1 MRLRIF
7 DKLIISTGLLYLFFG
22 LSTITIRAKEI
33 IVSKTGTITTIHKAI
48 ELAEDFDIILIKS
61 GHYAEGNIII
71 NKMVKIIGEDYPII
85 DGKGDGEVFTITVDS
100 VTISGLT
107 IANSG
112 ISYLEENAGIRLEK
126 VRNCSITNN
135 KLINNFFAIY
145 LAQSAECNISDNFI
159 KGEKK
164 RETNSGNGIHL
175 WYSKNITIENN
186 TISNHRDGI
195 YFEFVRNGTIK
206 NNYSKNNLRYGLH
219 FMFSDT
225 CEYVNNTFENNGAG
239 VAVMYTKNVI
249 MKKNQFISNWGSASY
264 GILLK
269 DISDSK
275 IESNEFIENS
285 TALYMEGCNRI
296 TIEHNNLINNGWAV
310 KLMANSMDNYFY
322 ENNFIAN
329 SFDVSTNSLS
339 NSLSNFNEFERN
351 YWSEY
356 NGYDLNKDGFGDVP
370 FRPVTMFSMMV
381 QDQPTSLILLHS
393 LFISILNVAESII
406 PAITPEALTDAKPRM
421 RKII

>member
-1 MRLRIF
+1 MCLRIF
-7 DKLIISTGLLYLFFG
+7 DNLIFSIGFLYLFLG
-22 LSTITIRAKEI
+22 LTTITILAKEI

-48 ELAEDFDIILIKS
+48 ELADDFDVILIKP

-71 NKMVKIIGEDYPII
+71 NKMVKIIGEDYPVI
-85 DGKGDGEVFTITVDS
+85 DGEGAGEVFTVTVDS

-107 IANSG
+107 ITNSG

-135 KLINNFFAIY
+135 KLISNFFAIY
-145 LAQSAECNISDNFI
+145 LAQSADCNISDNFI

-186 TISNHRDGI
+186 TISDHRDGI
-195 YFEFVRNGTIK
+195 YFEFVRNGIIK
-206 NNYSKNNLRYGLH
+206 NNHSKNNLRYGLH

-225 CEYVNNTFENNGAG
+225 CKYEDNTFESNGAG
-239 VAVMYTKNVI
+239 VAVMYTKYVLMRNN
-249 MKKNQFISNWGSASY
+249 KFINNWGSASY

-269 DISDSK
+269 EISDSI

-285 TALYMEGCNRI
+285 TALYMEGCSRI
-296 TIEHNNLINNGWAV
+296 KVEHNNLINNGWAI

-339 NSLSNFNEFERN
+339 NFNEFERN

-356 NGYDLNKDGFGDVP
+356 KGYDLNKDGFGDIP

-393 LFISILNVAESII
+393 LFINILNVAESII

>member
-7 DKLIISTGLLYLFFG
+7 DNLIFSIGFLYLFLG
-22 LSTITIRAKEI
+22 LTTITILAKEI
-33 IVSKTGTITTIHKAI
+33 IVSKTGPITTIHKAI
-48 ELAEDFDIILIKS
+48 ELAEDFDVILIKP

-71 NKMVKIIGEDYPII
+71 NKMVKIIGESYPVI
-85 DGKGDGEVFTITVDS
+85 DGEGDGEVFTVTVDS

-107 IANSG
+107 ITNSG

-126 VRNCSITNN
+126 VWNCSITNN

-145 LAQSAECNISDNFI
+145 LAQSANCNISDNYI

-175 WYSKNITIENN
+175 WYCKNITIENN
-186 TISNHRDGI
+186 TISDHRDGI

-225 CEYVNNTFENNGAG
+225 CRYENNTFESNGAG
-239 VAVMYTKNVI
+239 VAVMYTKYVLMRNN
-249 MKKNQFISNWGSASY
+249 KFISNWGSASY

-269 DISDSK
+269 EISDSI

-285 TALYMEGCNRI
+285 TALYMEGCSRI
-296 TIEHNNLINNGWAV
+296 TVENNNIINNGWAI

-339 NSLSNFNEFERN
+339 NFNEFERN
-351 YWSEY
+351 YWSNY
-356 NGYDLNKDGFGDVP
+356 KGYDLNKDGFGDVP

-393 LFISILNVAESII
+393 LFINILNVAESII
-406 PAITPEALTDAKPRM
+406 PAITPEALTDTKPRM

>member
-1 MRLRIF
+1 MRLCIF
-7 DKLIISTGLLYLFFG
+7 EKLIIFIGLLYLFFS
-22 LSTITIRAKEI
+22 LTNVTILAKEI

-48 ELAEDFDIILIKS
+48 ELAEDFDTIIIEP
-61 GHYAEGNIII
+61 GTYAEGNIIV
-71 NKMVKIIGEDYPII
+71 NKKVKIIGKDFPVV
-85 DGKGDGEVFTITVDS
+85 DGEGDGEVFTITVDS

-107 IANSG
+107 ITNSG

-145 LAQSAECNISDNFI
+145 LAQSANCNISDNYI

-186 TISNHRDGI
+186 TISDHRDGI

-206 NNYSKNNLRYGLH
+206 NNHSKNNLRYGLH

-225 CEYVNNTFENNGAG
+225 CNYEDNTFESNGAG
-239 VAVMYTKNVI
+239 VAVMYTKFVLMRNN
-249 MKKNQFISNWGSASY
+249 KFKNNWGSASY

-269 DISDSK
+269 EITDSI

-285 TALYMEGCNRI
+285 TALYMEGCSRI
-296 TIEHNNLINNGWAV
+296 TVEHNNLINNGWAI

-322 ENNFIAN
+322 ENNFITN
-329 SFDVSTNSLS
+329 SFDVST

-351 YWSEY
+351 YWSNY
-356 NGYDLNKDGFGDVP
+356 KGYDLDKDGFGDVP

-406 PAITPEALTDAKPRM
+406 PAITPEALTDTKPRM

>member
-7 DKLIISTGLLYLFFG
+7 ENLIFSIGLLYLFLG
-22 LSTITIRAKEI
+22 LSTITILAKEI

-48 ELAEDFDIILIKS
+48 ELAEDFDVILIKP
-61 GHYAEGNIII
+61 GHYTEGNIII

-85 DGKGDGEVFTITVDS
+85 DGEGDGEVFTVTVDN
-100 VTISGLT
+100 VTISGLN

-126 VRNCSITNN
+126 VWNCSITNN
-135 KLINNFFAIY
+135 KLLNNFFAIY
-145 LAQSAECNISDNFI
+145 LAQSANCNISDNFI

-225 CEYVNNTFENNGAG
+225 CNYEDNTFESNGAG
-239 VAVMYTKNVI
+239 VAVMYTKYVL
-249 MKKNQFISNWGSASY
+249 MKNNKFISNWGSASY

-269 DISDSK
+269 EISDSI

-285 TALYMEGCNRI
+285 TAIYMEGCNRI
-296 TIEHNNLINNGWAV
+296 TIEHNNLINNGWAI

-339 NSLSNFNEFERN
+339 NFNEFEGN

-356 NGYDLNKDGFGDVP
+356 KGYDLNKDGFGDVP

-393 LFISILNVAESII
+393 LFINILNVAESII
-406 PAITPEALTDAKPRM
+406 PAITPEALTDTKPRM

>member
-7 DKLIISTGLLYLFFG
+7 VKLIISIGFLYLFFS
-22 LSTITIRAKEI
+22 LTTVPILAKEI
-33 IVSKTGTITTIHKAI
+33 IVSKTGKVTTIHEAI
-48 ELAEDFDIILIKS
+48 KLAENFDVIIIKP
-61 GHYAEGNIII
+61 GHYAEGNIIV

-85 DGKGDGEVFTITVDS
+85 DAEGNGEVFTVTVDS
-100 VTISGLT
+100 ITISGLT
-107 IANSG
+107 ITNSG
-112 ISYLEENAGIRLEK
+112 ISYLEENAGIRLEN
-126 VRNCSITNN
+126 VWNCSITNN

-145 LAQSAECNISDNFI
+145 LAQSANCFISGNYI

-195 YFEFVRNGTIK
+195 YFEFVRNGTIR

-225 CEYVNNTFENNGAG
+225 CKYEDNTFENNGAG
-239 VAVMYTKNVI
+239 VAVMYTKFVL
-249 MKKNQFISNWGSASY
+249 MKNNKFINNWGSASY

-269 DISDSK
+269 EISDSR
-275 IESNEFIENS
+275 IEENIFSENS
-285 TALYMEGCNRI
+285 TGLYMEGCSRI
-296 TIEHNNLINNGWAV
+296 TIENNNFIKNGWAI
-310 KLMANSMDNYFY
+310 KLMANSMGNIFHN
-322 ENNFIAN
+322 NNFITN
-329 SFDVSTNSLS
+329 SFDIATNSRQ
-339 NSLSNFNEFERN
+339 NFNTFEKN
-351 YWSEY
+351 YWSNY
-356 NGYDLNKDGFGDVP
+356 NGYDLDKNGYGDVP

-381 QDQPTSLILLHS
+381 QDQPASLILLHS
-393 LFISILNVAESII
+393 LFIGILNVAESII
-406 PAITPEALTDAKPRM
+406 PAITPEALTDPKPRM

>member
-1 MRLRIF
+1 MRFGIF
-7 DKLIISTGLLYLFFG
+7 SKLMISVGLLYLIFW
-22 LSTITIRAKEI
+22 LTTVTIHAKEI
-33 IVSKTGTITTIHKAI
+33 IVSKTGKVITIHKAI
-48 ELAEDFDIILIKS
+48 ELAEDSDVILIKP
-61 GHYAEGNIII
+61 GLYAEGNIII
-71 NKMVKIIGEDYPII
+71 NKMIKIIGEDYPVI

-107 IANSG
+107 IKNSG
-112 ISYLEENAGIRLEK
+112 ISYLEENAGIRLEE
-126 VRNCSITNN
+126 VTNCTITNN

-145 LAQSAECNISDNFI
+145 LAQSADCYISDNYI

-175 WYSKNITIENN
+175 WYCKNITVENN
-186 TISNHRDGI
+186 TISDHRDGI
-195 YFEFVRNGTIK
+195 YFEFVRNGTII
-206 NNYSKNNLRYGLH
+206 NNYSTNNLRYGLH

-225 CEYVNNTFENNGAG
+225 CKYEGNTFESNGAG
-239 VAVMYTKNVI
+239 VAVMYTKFVL
-249 MKKNQFISNWGSASY
+249 MKNNKFINNWGSASY

-269 DISDSK
+269 EISNSK

-285 TALYMEGCNRI
+285 TAIYMEGCSRI
-296 TIEHNNLINNGWAV
+296 TVEHNNLISNGWAI

-339 NSLSNFNEFERN
+339 NFNTFERN
-351 YWSEY
+351 FWANYK
-356 NGYDLNKDGFGDVP
+356 GYDLNKDGFGDVP

-381 QDQPTSLILLHS
+381 QDQPPSLILLHS

-406 PAITPEALTDAKPRM
+406 PAITPEALTDPKPRM

>member
-1 MRLRIF
+1 MRLSIF
-7 DKLIISTGLLYLFFG
+7 DNLIIPISLLYLFFS
-22 LSTITIRAKEI
+22 LTTVTIFAKEI

-48 ELAEDFDIILIKS
+48 ELAEDFDVILIKP

-71 NKMVKIIGEDYPII
+71 NKMVKIIGEDYPIV
-85 DGKGDGEVFTITVDS
+85 DGKGDGEVFTVMVDS

-107 IANSG
+107 ITNSG

-126 VRNCSITNN
+126 VWNCSITNN

-145 LAQSAECNISDNFI
+145 LAQSADCNISDNFI

-186 TISNHRDGI
+186 TISDHRDGI
-195 YFEFVRNGTIK
+195 YFEFVRNVTIK

-225 CEYVNNTFENNGAG
+225 CKYEDNTFESNGAG
-239 VAVMYTKNVI
+239 VAVMYTKFVLIRNN
-249 MKKNQFISNWGSASY
+249 KFINNWGSASY

-269 DISDSK
+269 EISDSI

-285 TALYMEGCNRI
+285 TALYMEGCSRI
-296 TIEHNNLINNGWAV
+296 TVEHNNIINNGWAI

-339 NSLSNFNEFERN
+339 NFNTFERN
-351 YWSEY
+351 YWANY
-356 NGYDLNKDGFGDVP
+356 KGYDLDKDGFGDVP

-393 LFISILNVAESII
+393 LFINILNVAESII
-406 PAITPEALTDAKPRM
+406 PAITPEALTDTKPRM
-421 RKII
+421 RKIL

>member
-7 DKLIISTGLLYLFFG
+7 VKLIISIVFLYLFFS
-22 LSTITIRAKEI
+22 LTTVPILAKEI
-33 IVSKTGTITTIHKAI
+33 IVSKTGKVTTIRKAI
-48 ELAEDFDIILIKS
+48 KLAENFDVILIKT
-61 GHYAEGNIII
+61 GHYAEGNIIV
-71 NKMVKIIGEDYPII
+71 NKMVKIIGEDYPVI
-85 DGKGDGEVFTITVDS
+85 DGEGEGEVFTVTVDS

-107 IANSG
+107 ITNSG

-126 VRNCSITNN
+126 VWNCSITNN

-145 LAQSAECNISDNFI
+145 LAQSANCFISGNYI

-164 RETNSGNGIHL
+164 RETNSGNGVHL

-195 YFEFVRNGTIK
+195 YFEFVRNGTIR

-225 CEYVNNTFENNGAG
+225 CKYEDNTFENNGAG
-239 VAVMYTKNVI
+239 VAVMYTKFVLMRNN
-249 MKKNQFISNWGSASY
+249 KFINNWGSASY

-269 DISDSK
+269 EISDSR
-275 IESNEFIENS
+275 IEENIFSENS
-285 TALYMEGCNRI
+285 TGLYMEGCSRI
-296 TIEHNNLINNGWAV
+296 TIENNNFIKNGWAI
-310 KLMANSMDNYFY
+310 KLMANSMGNIFHN
-322 ENNFIAN
+322 NNFITN
-329 SFDVSTNSLS
+329 SFDIATNSRQ
-339 NSLSNFNEFERN
+339 NFNTFEKN
-351 YWSEY
+351 YWSNY
-356 NGYDLNKDGFGDVP
+356 NGYDLDKDGYGDVP

-381 QDQPTSLILLHS
+381 QDQPASLILLHS
-393 LFISILNVAESII
+393 LFIGILNVAESII
-406 PAITPEALTDAKPRM
+406 PAITPEALTDPKPRM

>member
-1 MRLRIF
+1 MRLRVF
-7 DKLIISTGLLYLFFG
+7 YKLINSIGLLYLFF
-22 LSTITIRAKEI
+22 SYTTVTILAKEI
-33 IVSKTGTITTIHKAI
+33 IVSKSGTITTIRKAI
-48 ELAEDFDIILIKS
+48 ELAEDFDVILIKP

-71 NKMVKIIGEDYPII
+71 NKMVKIFGEDYPIV
-85 DGKGDGEVFTITVDS
+85 DGEDDGEVFTVTADS

-107 IANSG
+107 ITNSG
-112 ISYLEENAGIRLEK
+112 VSYLEENAGIRLEK
-126 VRNCSITNN
+126 VWNCSITNN
-135 KLINNFFAIY
+135 KLLNNFFAIY
-145 LAQSAECNISDNFI
+145 LAQSANCNISDNLI

-195 YFEFVRNGTIK
+195 YFEFVRNGTIR

-225 CEYVNNTFENNGAG
+225 CTYEDNTFESNGAG
-239 VAVMYTKNVI
+239 VAVMYTKYVLMRNN
-249 MKKNQFISNWGSASY
+249 KFINNWGSASY

-269 DISDSK
+269 EISDSK

-285 TALYMEGCNRI
+285 TALYMEGCSRI

-329 SFDVSTNSLS
+329 SFDVSTNSR
-339 NSLSNFNEFERN
+339 SNFNEFERN

-356 NGYDLNKDGFGDVP
+356 KGYDLNKDGFGDVP

-393 LFISILNVAESII
+393 LFINILNIAESII
-406 PAITPEALTDAKPRM
+406 PAITPEALTDSKPSM

>member
-7 DKLIISTGLLYLFFG
+7 DKLTISIGLLYFFLG
-22 LSTITIRAKEI
+22 LSTTTIFAKEI
-33 IVSKTGTITTIHKAI
+33 IVSKTGTISTIHKAI
-48 ELAEDFDIILIKS
+48 EMAEDFDVILIKP
-61 GHYAEGNIII
+61 GHYVEGNIII

-85 DGKGDGEVFTITVDS
+85 DGEGDGEVFTVTVDS

-107 IANSG
+107 ITNSG
-112 ISYLEENAGIRLEK
+112 ISYLDENAGIRLEK
-126 VRNCSITNN
+126 VRNCFIKKK

-145 LAQSAECNISDNFI
+145 LAQSADCYISENFI
-159 KGEKK
+159 EGEKK

-225 CEYVNNTFENNGAG
+225 CEYVNNIFENNGAG
-239 VAVMYTKNVI
+239 VAVMYTKNVL
-249 MKKNQFISNWGSASY
+249 MKNNKFISNWGSASY

-269 DISDSK
+269 DISDSI
-275 IESNEFIENS
+275 IESNDFIENS
-285 TALYMEGCNRI
+285 TALYIEGCNRI
-296 TIEHNNLINNGWAV
+296 IIEHNNLINNGWAV

-329 SFDVSTNSLS
+329 SFDVST

-406 PAITPEALTDAKPRM
+406 PAITPEALIDTKPRM

>member
-7 DKLIISTGLLYLFFG
+7 AKLIISIGYLYLFFS
-22 LSTITIRAKEI
+22 LTTVSILAKEI
-33 IVSKTGTITTIHKAI
+33 IVSKTGKVTTIRKAI
-48 ELAEDFDIILIKS
+48 ELAENFDVIIIKP
-61 GHYAEGNIII
+61 GHYAEGNIIV
-71 NKMVKIIGEDYPII
+71 NKMVKIIGEDYPFI
-85 DGKGDGEVFTITVDS
+85 DAEGDGEVFTVTVDS

-107 IANSG
+107 ITNSG

-126 VRNCSITNN
+126 VWNCSITNN

-145 LAQSAECNISDNFI
+145 LAQSANCFISGNYI

-195 YFEFVRNGTIK
+195 YFEFVRNGIIR

-225 CEYVNNTFENNGAG
+225 CRYEDNTFENNGAG
-239 VAVMYTKNVI
+239 VAVMYTKFVLMRNN
-249 MKKNQFISNWGSASY
+249 KFINNWGSASY

-269 DISDSK
+269 EISDSR
-275 IESNEFIENS
+275 IEENIFSENS
-285 TALYMEGCNRI
+285 TGLYMEGCSRL
-296 TIEHNNLINNGWAV
+296 TIENNNFIKNGWAI
-310 KLMANSMDNYFY
+310 KLMANSMGNIFHN
-322 ENNFIAN
+322 NNFITN
-329 SFDVSTNSLS
+329 SFDIATNSRQ
-339 NSLSNFNEFERN
+339 NFNKFEKN
-351 YWSEY
+351 YWSSY
-356 NGYDLNKDGFGDVP
+356 NGYDLDKDGYGDVP

-381 QDQPTSLILLHS
+381 QDQPVSLILLHS
-393 LFISILNVAESII
+393 LFIGILNVAESII
-406 PAITPEALTDAKPRM
+406 PAITPEALTDPKPRM